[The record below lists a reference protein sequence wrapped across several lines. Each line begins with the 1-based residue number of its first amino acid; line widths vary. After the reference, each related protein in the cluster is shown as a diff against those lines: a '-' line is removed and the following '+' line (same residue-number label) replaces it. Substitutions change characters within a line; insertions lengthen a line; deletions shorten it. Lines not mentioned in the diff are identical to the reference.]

1 MSATSAPN
9 PDRHVVSPTDP
20 AAGSTGSAGHAAAS
34 AGGDPLLTLVG
45 PARAAE
51 LTSASRD
58 WSSLTLTPAQLAGL
72 ELLLVGAYGP
82 HPGYPAQDEVAGVP
96 VPTLIVPTGL
106 DPTPQVPA
114 PGSSV
119 ALRDAE
125 GVMIA
130 ALHVGAT
137 IPVPGTAQGGTAQG
151 GTAQGGTGPV
161 RLVGELEGIRL
172 PHHPDH
178 PDLRLTPDQLRAE
191 LRARGWI
198 GPQVGEGAAWAVW
211 ADGLL
216 HTADVGRIRALTRQG
231 KRCVVLAPVGG
242 ADPADARHHLR
253 VRCLLA
259 ALDAV
264 DAPLRASEAT
274 LASEAVASDALG
286 TGGSGRHRE
295 PTPDPYRR
303 PAPGDA
309 TRGRRS
315 LLVLVPALPSPLLVA
330 PREPGL
336 SATVLSGPAST
347 GATAGAATAGGNGDG
362 VPTPGQDGAGVDAEP
377 GAARDLGTPVNP
389 GTPVDLGLE
398 AAELSRL
405 TAERAQLASAYGLTG
420 SLTGPAIGA
429 PGRDELASLLDS
441 GGPIPAELTPPTV
454 AAELTRAVPPR
465 LRRGLTVLF
474 TGLSGSGKSTL
485 AGLLV
490 CRLLEEGGRRVT
502 LLDGDVVRTHLS
514 KGLGF
519 DRADRDTNVRRI
531 GFVAAQVAG
540 AGGTAVCAPIAPYA
554 EVRAEVRAMVR
565 AAGGGFVLVHVA
577 TPVEVCEARDRKG
590 LYAKA
595 RAGVIPAFT
604 GVSDPYEVPQDAD
617 VTVDTARLSPEESVD
632 RVLDHLR
639 LAGWLAAD

>member
-1 MSATSAPN
+1 MSATSHPD
-9 PDRHVVSPTDP
+9 PDRHDASPT
-20 AAGSTGSAGHAAAS
+20 
-34 AGGDPLLTLVG
+34 GGDPLLTLVG

-51 LTSASRD
+51 LTAASRD
-58 WSSLTLTPAQLAGL
+58 WPSLTLTPRQLAEL
-72 ELLLVGAYGP
+72 ELLLVGAFGP

-96 VPTLIVPTGL
+96 VPALIVAAGSGSGA
-106 DPTPQVPA
+106 QVPE
-114 PGSSV
+114 PGTSV

-130 ALHVGAT
+130 VLQLRAT
-137 IPVPGTAQGGTAQG
+137 IPVVDPRSGLDSSAGPDPDSAAGANSGSAPGGVDR
-151 GTAQGGTGPV
+151 V
-161 RLVGELEGIRL
+161 RLVGEVEGVRL
-172 PHHPDH
+172 PDHPDH
-178 PDLRLTPDQLRAE
+178 PNLRLTPDGLRAE

-198 GPQVGEGAAWAVW
+198 GPQVDSGAAWAVW

-242 ADPADARHHLR
+242 ADPADARYHLR

-264 DAPLRASEAT
+264 DAPLRPSEAT
-274 LASEAVASDALG
+274 LASEALASDAL
-286 TGGSGRHRE
+286 TAGGAGRHRE

-303 PAPGDA
+303 PGAGEA
-309 TRGRRS
+309 SHGRQS
-315 LLVLVPALPSPLLVA
+315 LLVLVPAVPSPLLVT
-330 PREPGL
+330 PREPGM
-336 SATVLSGPAST
+336 SATILTGPST
-347 GATAGAATAGGNGDG
+347 VMDGAAAADHEWTGRATADAA
-362 VPTPGQDGAGVDAEP
+362 
-377 GAARDLGTPVNP
+377 GT
-389 GTPVDLGLE
+389 DE
-398 AAELSRL
+398 AAELARL
-405 TAERAQLASAYGLTG
+405 TAQRAQLASAYGLSG
-420 SLTGPAIGA
+420 SLIGPAIGA
-429 PGRDELASLLDS
+429 PGRDELASLLDA

-465 LRRGLTVLF
+465 SRRGLTVLF

-554 EVRAEVRAMVR
+554 EVRAEVREMVR
-565 AAGGGFVLVHVA
+565 ATGAGFVLVHVA

-604 GVSDPYEVPQDAD
+604 GVSDPYEVPDDAD
-617 VTVDTARLSPEESVD
+617 VTVDTARLSPQESVD

-639 LAGWLAAD
+639 LAGWLGQ

>member
-1 MSATSAPN
+1 MSATSHPD
-9 PDRHVVSPTDP
+9 PDRHHASQPGP
-20 AAGSTGSAGHAAAS
+20 AAAPAGRAAATS
-34 AGGDPLLTLVG
+34 TRSSGDPLLALVG

-51 LTSASRD
+51 LSAASRD
-58 WSSLTLTPAQLAGL
+58 WPSLTLTPRQLAEL
-72 ELLLVGAYGP
+72 ELLLVGGFGP
-82 HPGYPAQDEVAGVP
+82 HPGYPAADEVADVA
-96 VPTLIVPTGL
+96 
-106 DPTPQVPA
+106 VPA
-114 PGSSV
+114 LVLAADDTAVPEPGTSV

-125 GVMIA
+125 GVMLA
-130 ALHVGAT
+130 ALHLRAV
-137 IPVPGTAQGGTAQG
+137 IPLPSPAGL
-151 GTAQGGTGPV
+151 PSESSRV
-161 RLVGELEGIRL
+161 RLVGEVEGVRL

-191 LRARGWI
+191 LRARGWV
-198 GPQVGEGAAWAVW
+198 GPQVGSGAVWAVW

-242 ADPADARHHLR
+242 ADPADAQHHLR

-259 ALDAV
+259 ALEAV
-264 DAPLRASEAT
+264 EAPLRPSEAT
-274 LASEAVASDALG
+274 LASEALASDALAA
-286 TGGSGRHRE
+286 GGAGRHRE
-295 PTPDPYRR
+295 PGPDPYRR
-303 PAPGDA
+303 PGAGDVA
-309 TRGRRS
+309 HGHHS
-315 LLVLVPALPSPLLVA
+315 LLILVPAVPSPILA
-330 PREPGL
+330 TPREPGM
-336 SATVLSGPAST
+336 SATVLATPAPSP
-347 GATAGAATAGGNGDG
+347 AGAGWASRESG
-362 VPTPGQDGAGVDAEP
+362 
-377 GAARDLGTPVNP
+377 
-389 GTPVDLGLE
+389 
-398 AAELSRL
+398 ELARL
-405 TAERAQLASAYGLTG
+405 TAQRAHLASAYGLTG
-420 SLTGPAIGA
+420 SLIGPAIGA
-429 PGRDELASLLDS
+429 PGRDELASLLDA
-441 GGPIPAELTPPTV
+441 GGPIPAELTPPAV

-465 LRRGLTVLF
+465 SKRGLTILF

-519 DRADRDTNVRRI
+519 SRADRDTNVRRI

-540 AGGTAVCAPIAPYA
+540 VGGTAVCAPIAPYA
-554 EVRAEVRAMVR
+554 DVRAEVRAMVH

-604 GVSDPYEVPQDAD
+604 GVSDPYEEPDDAD
-617 VTVDTARLSPEESVD
+617 VTVDTSRLSTEESID

-639 LAGWLAAD
+639 LAGWLATP